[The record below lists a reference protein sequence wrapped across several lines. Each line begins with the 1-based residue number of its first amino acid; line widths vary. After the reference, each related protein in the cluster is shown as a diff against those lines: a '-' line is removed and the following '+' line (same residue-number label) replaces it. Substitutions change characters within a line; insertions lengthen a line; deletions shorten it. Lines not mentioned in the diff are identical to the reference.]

1 MACNMDLQQLLLM
14 TTFFSVINLCLEIL
28 TSSRTR
34 LPQLA
39 RLQDIIYL
47 KLVSFIQNFLFCVCF
62 IRYSKST
69 I

>member
-28 TSSRTR
+28 TSNRTR

-47 KLVSFIQNFLFCVCF
+47 KLVSFIQDFLFCVCC